1 MIDYSELTTRDAYGR
16 VLADLAGDDP
26 RIVVLDADLS
36 RSVMTK
42 YFARA
47 FPERFF
53 QCGLAEQNMISI
65 AAGLASCGKIPFAS
79 TFAVFASS
87 RCFDQVRMSVAQP
100 SANVKIVATHGG
112 ITVGEDGSSHQAIED
127 LALYC
132 SLPNFT
138 VIAPSDAIETVEAI
152 KAAIAVNGPFYVRL
166 GRSKTPV
173 IYTDGCRFKL
183 GKADVLA
190 EGRDATIMA
199 TGIMVSKSLEAANSL
214 KLSGVHCRV
223 LNMST
228 IKPIDKQAIIA
239 AAVDTGAVVTAEEHL
254 LHGGLGSIV
263 ARVLSE
269 NIPVPLVSIGIDDIY
284 CHSGKPDELLEMNGL
299 TASGIAAA
307 VRNVVAKK
315 NKSYT

>member
-1 MIDYSELTTRDAYGR
+1 MTDYRELTTREAYGR
-16 VLADLAGDDP
+16 VLTELAGDNP

-42 YFARA
+42 YFAQA
-47 FPERFF
+47 FPSRFF

-100 SANVKIVATHGG
+100 RLNVKIVATHGG

-138 VIAPSDAIETVEAI
+138 VIAPSDAVETVSVI
-152 KAAIAVNGPFYVRL
+152 KAAIASTGPFYVRL
-166 GRSKTPV
+166 GRSKTPL
-173 IYTDGCRFKL
+173 IYTDGCNFKI
-183 GKADVLA
+183 GKADVLQD
-190 EGRDATIMA
+190 GHDATIIA
-199 TGIMVSKSLEAANSL
+199 TGIMVSKSLEAANL
-214 KLSGVHCRV
+214 LSPSGIHCRV

-228 IKPIDKQAIIA
+228 LKPVDGQAIISA
-239 AAVDTGAVVTAEEHL
+239 AIDTGAVVTAEEHL

-263 ARVLSE
+263 AQVLSA
-269 NIPVPLVSIGIDDIY
+269 NMPVPLVSLGIDDTY
-284 CHSGKPDELLEMNGL
+284 CHSGKPDDLLEMNRL
-299 TASGIAAA
+299 TVPDIAAA
-307 VRNVVAKK
+307 VRDAVAMK
-315 NKSYT
+315 NKRYT